1 MRGPRRS
8 ALSRFTARES
18 ADSEDRRYMLTRV
31 RTLRRVGWHSHAESA
46 RNVGDFRGINEG
58 VPAMSVRP
66 LRANQQCRCAPVPGT
81 DIPISLLTEFISDDK
96 LDPPLHAL
104 TVDYERGNWRAG
116 ALAQHLL
123 RWTIDYALRPK
134 ERANVPAALLY
145 DAAAT
150 AIRRTFGTG
159 SASGVP
165 GELLLHIA
173 CRQVFHSDTV
183 ISKVVF
189 KSSKNETFRGFD
201 GVHVVHGDEG
211 LELWL
216 GEAKFYRNLTSA
228 IRSVIHEL
236 EDHLATDYLRDEFA
250 LVTDKIDDDHPH
262 AAELRRLLDPSVS
275 LDQVVRRICVP
286 VLLTYDSDVTLSNTV
301 DCAAYRAELEAEL
314 KRGWTRFK
322 NALDGLPDVDV
333 AIRLILVPLATKQA
347 LVASLRDL
355 RPRRTA

>member
-1 MRGPRRS
+1 MS
-8 ALSRFTARES
+8 
-18 ADSEDRRYMLTRV
+18 V
-31 RTLRRVGWHSHAESA
+31 RTL
-46 RNVGDFRGINEG
+46 
-58 VPAMSVRP
+58 PAADP
-66 LRANQQCRCAPVPGT
+66 PCRCAPVPGS
-81 DIPISLLTEFISDDK
+81 DIPVALLTEFMSDDR

-104 TVDYERGNWRAG
+104 TVDYERGSWRAG
-116 ALAQHLL
+116 ALAKHLL

-134 ERANVPAALLY
+134 ERANVPEGLLY

-150 AIRRTFGTG
+150 ALRRTFGTG
-159 SASGVP
+159 SAAGVP

-173 CRQVFHSDTV
+173 CRQVFRSDTV

-201 GVHVVHGDEG
+201 GVHVVHGDDG

-216 GEAKFYRNLTSA
+216 GEAKFYRDLTKA
-228 IRSVIHEL
+228 IRSAIHEL

-250 LVTDKIDDDHPH
+250 LVTDKIEDDHPH
-262 AAELRRLLDPSVS
+262 ADELRRLLDPTVS
-275 LDQVVRRICVP
+275 LDKVVRRICVP
-286 VLLTYDSDVTLSNTV
+286 VLLTYDSEVTIANTA
-301 DCAAYRAELEAEL
+301 DCDAYRAALEAEL

-322 NALDGLPDVDV
+322 NALDGLPNVDI

-347 LVASLRDL
+347 LVAALRDM